1 MNEGKEMKTS
11 NLFILAAALVSPC
24 VSLSLATAQELFK
37 AEVNTRSVETN
48 GTGGL
53 SYSHFGNKQIIA
65 DAAANAGITNLSGL
79 HLVYNQTADDL
90 EVVMGTNNTV
100 IATPITFSG
109 GVSLSKTNG
118 TVVERLSWVFLGT
131 NTVAAGTLRAT
142 EYSHFGTSNELTH
155 FSLIGQLQFAAPAE
169 GTNGPTIYAGNIS
182 AGSFGRGDDE
192 GDRDDNVRG
201 RR

>member
-1 MNEGKEMKTS
+1 MKTS

-53 SYSHFGNKQIIA
+53 SYAHYGNKQIIA
-65 DAAANAGITNLSGL
+65 EAAANAGITNLSGL
-79 HLVYNQTADDL
+79 HLVYNQAADNL

-142 EYSHFGTSNELTH
+142 EYSQFGTSNQLTH
-155 FSLIGQLQFAAPAE
+155 FALIGQLQFAAPAQ
-169 GTNGPTIYAGNIS
+169 GTNGPTIYAGSIS
-182 AGSFGRGDDE
+182 AGSFGHGHGDGDHNDDDRGHK
-192 GDRDDNVRG
+192 
-201 RR
+201 